1 MKFENEGVN
10 EESDI
15 IFSRKCDVLLAEKDK
30 WVVRMISMI
39 HDTSVSTTGK
49 KLKGRREYCRT
60 YQHQGM

>member
-1 MKFENEGVN
+1 MKFENESVN

-49 KLKGRREYCRT
+49 K
-60 YQHQGM
+60 

>member
-1 MKFENEGVN
+1 MKFENESVN

-30 WVVRMISMI
+30 WVVRMISII

-49 KLKGRREYCRT
+49 KIERQERIL
-60 YQHQGM
+60 